1 VAKTFVGIG
10 FGPIQSGLFLLEAD
24 ASRNFER
31 LVVAEVVPDIVAAVR
46 KNGGQIR
53 VNVAGEHGIAAHELT
68 GLEIYNPLVAADAAR
83 LVDAIAEASEIATAL
98 PSVDFFCRGSPSS
111 AELLARGIE
120 RKMADRR
127 LPRAIIYAAENH
139 NHAAERLQEA
149 VTAEIVSTD
158 RPRVKNCA
166 AFLNTVIGK
175 MSGVVADPHQIERDG
190 LAPLVEGGN
199 HAVLVE
205 KSNRIFISQ
214 IPFVDFQRGIT
225 VFQEKPYL
233 LPFEE
238 AKLYGHNATHALLGY
253 LAHRAGLTFMHEAN
267 APLRRLVEHAFL
279 EESGRA
285 LCHRHSGVDPLF
297 TQRGWTEYVDN
308 LMQRMVNPYLQDRVD
323 RVIRDPRRKLAWNDR
338 FIGTMRLAIEQGIDP
353 RCYAIG
359 AAAAV
364 ELLQREQPANS
375 IQSLLTNLWQTDGAS
390 AEDRNAIIQ
399 RIDRAS
405 QYELSSPFPLSNV
418 LTES

>member
-1 VAKTFVGIG
+1 
-10 FGPIQSGLFLLEAD
+10 
-24 ASRNFER
+24 
-31 LVVAEVVPDIVAAVR
+31 
-46 KNGGQIR
+46 
-53 VNVAGEHGIAAHELT
+53 
-68 GLEIYNPLVAADAAR
+68 
-83 LVDAIAEASEIATAL
+83 
-98 PSVDFFCRGSPSS
+98 
-111 AELLARGIE
+111 
-120 RKMADRR
+120 
-127 LPRAIIYAAENH
+127 
-139 NHAAERLQEA
+139 
-149 VTAEIVSTD
+149 
-158 RPRVKNCA
+158 
-166 AFLNTVIGK
+166 
-175 MSGVVADPHQIERDG
+175 
-190 LAPLVEGGN
+190 
-199 HAVLVE
+199 
-205 KSNRIFISQ
+205 
-214 IPFVDFQRGIT
+214 
-225 VFQEKPYL
+225 
-233 LPFEE
+233 
-238 AKLYGHNATHALLGY
+238 
-253 LAHRAGLTFMHEAN
+253 MHEAN

-338 FIGTMRLAIEQGIDP
+338 FIVTMRLAIEQGIDP